1 MYFTMRSTRAL
12 AAVCLPLSAQV
23 ALAGY
28 AFEDGDLKGELN
40 LTAGGATITT
50 RNVNFGSGR
59 VDQRNG
65 RNDGSRI
72 GWQEFYVK
80 PGIKFDYALTP
91 DVNLLGGA
99 SVVAATTFGD
109 GDAGGFTR
117 SSDGQVAS
125 EEMFAGVQVG
135 EWKLTAGRQNY
146 MVGTGFIVMDGNLDQ
161 FNDGAYWLGPRTA
174 FKDSAILAWE
184 QGALKSQVFSLR
196 TDDDLGDFRMTG
208 FNLDYN
214 LDDQVTLG
222 AMALKVN
229 ALGPRGS
236 TLPRRRD
243 GMQVYNLRAL
253 NTKVPGVA
261 ALILNAEYAVER
273 GSGEGVDYAANAWY
287 AQADYAFGD
296 VPLTPILGYRYAS
309 FSGDDNPGDN
319 RQKAWDP
326 LSKGFIDWST
336 WLVGDVVGN
345 YLLFNSNENVQQFS
359 LKTHLSQTLTLGA
372 IHYQFWLDEKNYMGA
387 AVSDRRFAD
396 ESVVFLDWTPTPSFY
411 TSLSYNWVKPL
422 AAAKQIF
429 GNDRNFDALELYFTY
444 RY

>member
-40 LTAGGATITT
+40 LTAGGATIIT

-261 ALILNAEYAVER
+261 ALTLNAEYAVER

-429 GNDRNFDALELYFTY
+429 GNDRKRL
-444 RY
+444 

>member
-1 MYFTMRSTRAL
+1 MYFTTRFTRAL
-12 AAVCLPLSAQV
+12 AAVCLPLGAQV

-28 AFEDGDLKGELN
+28 AFEDGDLKGEVN

-91 DVNLLGGA
+91 DVKLLGGA
-99 SVVAATTFGD
+99 SAVAATTFGD

-125 EEMFAGVQVG
+125 EELFAGVQVG

-184 QGALKSQVFSLR
+184 HGALKSQVFSLR

-208 FNLDYN
+208 VNLDYN

-261 ALILNAEYAVER
+261 ALTLNAEYAVER

-309 FSGDDNPGDN
+309 FSGDDNLGDN

-326 LSKGFIDWST
+326 LSKGFIDWGT

-422 AAAKQIF
+422 AAAKQVF